1 MRIDLF
7 LKASR
12 LCLRRAVAQEL
23 CDAGAVEVN
32 GAAVKSSRAV
42 REGDE
47 ITLRRRHRLMRVR
60 VLRLPATKQVARH
73 EASSLYEILSDTKLE
88 EESLNAPPV

>member
-1 MRIDLF
+1 MRLDLF

-12 LCLRRAVAQEL
+12 LCPRRAVAQEL

-32 GAAVKSSRAV
+32 GTPAKQSRAV

-47 ITLRRRHRLMRVR
+47 ITLRRRRRVTSVR
-60 VLRLPATKQVARH
+60 VLSLPAAKQIPRH
-73 EASSLYEILSDTKLE
+73 EASSLYEVLRDEELE
-88 EESLNAPPV
+88 ENWN